1 MTDDGGDEKL
11 IIRYALSRSM
21 LGRMLVART
30 DRGICYAAF
39 GDEPRALERA
49 LRGRFM
55 GVRIER
61 DDTGLKDAVQ
71 TVTRMLCCADDDVRP
86 ALDLR
91 GTPFQLEVWKLL
103 RTIPPGRKATYTE
116 LARKMGRPR
125 AVRAVANACAA
136 NPVAVVV
143 PCHRVVRSDG
153 GLGGYYWGLERKRR
167 LLQWEADMVQ
177 KPRDGNSA
185 KGQRGNARRL
195 PARGPG

>member
-1 MTDDGGDEKL
+1 MTDDGRDEKPV
-11 IIRYALSRSM
+11 IRYALSRSM

-49 LRGRFM
+49 LRGRFT

-71 TVTRMLCCADDDVRP
+71 TVARMLCCADDDVRP

-103 RTIPPGRKATYTE
+103 RTIPPGRTATYTE

-153 GLGGYYWGLERKRR
+153 GLGGYYWGIERKRR

-177 KPRDGNSA
+177 KPRNGKPA
-185 KGQRGNARRL
+185 KGRGRDA
-195 PARGPG
+195 